1 MGVPMEFNKKET
13 LQEIQDTLI
22 NMLAD
27 VIMAD
32 KCESVIDI
40 TSHKEKL
47 KNVNIALNRLE
58 NIYGKG
64 IDNVY
69 PKGLQK

>member
-1 MGVPMEFNKKET
+1 MVFNKKET

-32 KCESVIDI
+32 KRDTKIDI
-40 TSHKEKL
+40 ARHKEKIS
-47 KNVNIALNRLE
+47 NVNIALNRLQT
-58 NIYGKG
+58 IYGKG

-69 PKGLQK
+69 PRGLQK